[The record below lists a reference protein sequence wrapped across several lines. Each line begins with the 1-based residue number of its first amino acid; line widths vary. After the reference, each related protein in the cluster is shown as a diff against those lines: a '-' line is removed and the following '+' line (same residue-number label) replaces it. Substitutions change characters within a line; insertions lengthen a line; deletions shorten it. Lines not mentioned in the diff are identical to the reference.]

1 MVDEPVVQNSIL
13 DIDMHLAFL
22 ISLRDGN
29 PQYDP
34 PMPSKLWLLI
44 LLNQC
49 RGITNN

>member
-34 PMPSKLWLLI
+34 PMPSKL
-44 LLNQC
+44 
-49 RGITNN
+49 